1 MAVRKQEFKPQVGS
15 LEQLINNMKG
25 DGLAGLIETI
35 NPNIANKPDYQK
47 LKSFGKGTADF
58 LMDPLNL
65 IGGAGAGVKGATI
78 LSDIPIALYN
88 RFNDVTRQL
97 EKVRL
102 AIKRETKN
110 SATEDNAKTLARLKR
125 EEARLVGQE
134 KIINTDI
141 VKETGHDLLGI
152 EAARK
157 AKNTG
162 ILSAKTE
169 TGLDLSLPPA
179 PPPAPMVNT
188 KEGILSAIKEP
199 SSLFHGSQTTGIKS
213 LKLPE
218 GYGSEGGVYLADKF
232 NDPRIKIFTEGKIS
246 KGRPGSAYITRPNF
260 NNVLDVSNTPKQVDK
275 TLRNLQIDFLNRPT
289 TRFESGTTRF
299 KTTEPA
305 YQVSQIRRGTAAPTF
320 FDKEVGQGIMDLGF
334 DAIKF
339 PTANLG
345 RLASKN
351 YGNTV
356 ISLDPKNTLDIL
368 EEVPYDDIDEFIR
381 LLTK

>member
-162 ILSAKTE
+162 ILSA
-169 TGLDLSLPPA
+169 
-179 PPPAPMVNT
+179 
-188 KEGILSAIKEP
+188 IKEP

-260 NNVLDVSNTPKQVDK
+260 SNVLDVSNTPKQVDK